1 MAILPEREVISMYR
15 KKILNQERVRKVPL
29 SFSWIDH
36 RLITHGLIAELYP
49 LEILLYVF
57 LVMVGDR
64 YGLSYYGD
72 EKICQLLRID
82 QPSLYTLRK
91 NLILKSFIE
100 YADGIYQ
107 VLALPI
113 EGD

>member
-1 MAILPEREVISMYR
+1 MYR
-15 KKILNQERVRKVPL
+15 KKILNQDRVRKIPS
-29 SFSWIDH
+29 SFSWLDH
-36 RLITHGLIAELYP
+36 RFITHGLIAELYP
-49 LEILLYVF
+49 LEMLLYLF

-72 EKICQLLRID
+72 EKICQLLKID
-82 QPSLYTLRK
+82 KPSLYTLRK
-91 NLILKSFIE
+91 KLILKSFIE
-100 YADGIYQ
+100 YDDEGIYQ

>member
-1 MAILPEREVISMYR
+1 MYR
-15 KKILNQERVRKVPL
+15 KRVLNQDRVRKVPP
-29 SFSWIDH
+29 SFSWLDH

-57 LVMVGDR
+57 LVIVGDR

-72 EKICQLLRID
+72 EKICQLLKID
-82 QPSLYTLRK
+82 APSLYRFRK
-91 NLILKSFIE
+91 KLILKSFIE
-100 YADGIYQ
+100 YDDGDGIYQ

-113 EGD
+113 EGDEQ